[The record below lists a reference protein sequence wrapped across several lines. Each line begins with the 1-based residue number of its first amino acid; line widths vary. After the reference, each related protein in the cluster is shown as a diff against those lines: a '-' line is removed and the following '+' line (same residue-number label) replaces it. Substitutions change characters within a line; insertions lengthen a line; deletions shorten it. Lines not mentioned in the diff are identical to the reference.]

1 MSDGL
6 DNLSDLLGDEP
17 GQAPAPK
24 GGGLRAQ
31 LEAVLA
37 ERQALKEQLNS
48 LQTAQR
54 QRDLGELFSKHQIP
68 ELARDFFPKDGELSD
83 DTARS
88 FVEKYGSLW
97 GHVAPAAATPPAE
110 QVAQAAMAS
119 VAGQAAPPPLAP
131 MSREDYS
138 AKFAEAKSMSELNAI
153 MQQLGVLG

>member
-6 DNLSDLLGDEP
+6 SDLDALLGEES
-17 GQAPAPK
+17 GQTPAPK

-37 ERQALKEQLNS
+37 ERQALKEQLDQ
-48 LQTAQR
+48 LRVAQR
-54 QRDLGELFSKHQIP
+54 TRDLGELFGKHNIP
-68 ELARDFFPKDGELSD
+68 ELAKDFFPKDGDLSD

-88 FVEKYGSLW
+88 FVEKYGQLW
-97 GHVAPAAATPPAE
+97 GHVAPAAATTPAE
-110 QVAQAAMAS
+110 QVAAAAMAS
-119 VAGQAAPPPLAP
+119 VAGQASPPPLAP
-131 MSREDYS
+131 MSREDYT